1 VGGVAGFVLAYGLS
15 VLNSQL
21 PQPAAAPLA
30 PDLALDWRAAVFAF
44 AVAIVCGIGFSLAP
58 ALQATR
64 TDVAPALKEGNSL
77 RYGLRNLAVVAQ
89 VTGSLMLLLITG
101 FLVIGLTRAH
111 NYRNQVRSE
120 DDGSSVHRPGA

>member
-30 PDLALDWRAAVFAF
+30 PDLALDWRSAVFAF

-64 TDVAPALKEGNSL
+64 TDVAPALKEGTSL
-77 RYGLRNLAVVAQ
+77 PLPGYRRYGLRNLAVVAQ
-89 VTGSLMLLLITG
+89 VTGSCCC
-101 FLVIGLTRAH
+101 
-111 NYRNQVRSE
+111 
-120 DDGSSVHRPGA
+120 